1 MKRKKGFVFI
11 ETLVVIA
18 VLTVS
23 LLMTYSSY
31 SSIVTK
37 ENIRIRYNDSA
48 YMYRTYYLS
57 QFLRNFRLDLVV
69 SNLNDISGSD
79 GYNMLAG
86 FYCSGDIFVNA
97 EDNQGLCE
105 TLFSNLNVSNAYIT
119 YNDLSF
125 IQDECTNN
133 DKGKCEMLVQVREE
147 MANYLKTIGGNGKK
161 GYRII
166 IEYSETKSG
175 ETCLEETGQKCKYYY
190 TTLSLGDL

>member
-1 MKRKKGFVFI
+1 MERKKGFVFI

-31 SSIVTK
+31 SAIVTK

-57 QFLRNFRLDLVV
+57 QFLRNFRLDLVA
-69 SNLNDISGSD
+69 SNLDDVDGND

-86 FYCSGDIFVNA
+86 FYCSGDIFVNE

-105 TLFSNLNVSNAYIT
+105 NLFSNLNVSNAYIT

-125 IQDECTNN
+125 IQDDCTDNT
-133 DKGKCEMLVQVREE
+133 KGKCEILVQVREE
-147 MANYLKTIGGNGKK
+147 MANYLKTIGGNDKE

-166 IEYSETKSG
+166 IEYSETKAG
-175 ETCLEETGQKCKYYY
+175 ESCSEDEGQKCKYYY